1 MLNKASDFLCWL
13 VALFLSPLVKDK
25 ELTTVSMGIFEEI
38 ILNILADKMKF
49 TYEIIPPS
57 DILTL
62 GYLQPN
68 GSWTGTTGQLQRKEV
83 DMCVTTSAPASSK
96 TPVQDISYPVVY
108 VDSAIVIPFPKEET
122 KWIVTSTFKNKEA
135 STNPT
140 LKKIADN
147 MRKHPERRILNAFTV
162 DDISTI
168 VKEEAA
174 LVLVKSTAESFIE
187 NSYKINKECRVT
199 LAEKTFFS
207 RPQTFSYP
215 KHSPIVKTVDYNL
228 LLLQQAGLIQY
239 AEKRS
244 AVPYNRCS
252 VSEAKKIAANKV
264 VPLKLKDVAGAFS
277 ILILGFI
284 LSFILLFIECIFKK
298 MSTK

>member
-122 KWIVTSTFKNKEA
+122 KWIVTSTFKNKE
-135 STNPT
+135 
-140 LKKIADN
+140 
-147 MRKHPERRILNAFTV
+147 V
-162 DDISTI
+162 W
-168 VKEEAA
+168 
-174 LVLVKSTAESFIE
+174 
-187 NSYKINKECRVT
+187 
-199 LAEKTFFS
+199 LATGS
-207 RPQTFSYP
+207 
-215 KHSPIVKTVDYNL
+215 L

-252 VSEAKKIAANKV
+252 ISEAKKIAANKV
-264 VPLKLKDVAGAFS
+264 VPLKLKDVAGAFA

-284 LSFILLFIECIFKK
+284 LSFILLFVECIFKK